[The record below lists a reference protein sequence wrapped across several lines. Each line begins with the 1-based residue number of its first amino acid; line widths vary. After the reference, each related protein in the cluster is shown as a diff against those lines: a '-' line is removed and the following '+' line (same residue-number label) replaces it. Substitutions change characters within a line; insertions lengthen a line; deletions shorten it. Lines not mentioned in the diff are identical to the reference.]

1 MVDQATYRAQSRQ
14 FMGQAFHEPEIG
26 DLRQASE
33 KGWGAAAQMVK
44 AVADYRGWRH
54 GAHRMLNE
62 TISTLAAEADEA
74 EIGTLFA
81 VATTL
86 HTNFYEGGLSHAI
99 IEDSLHQTS
108 RFIDRLEALLPA

>member
-1 MVDQATYRAQSRQ
+1 MNWRLATCAKRQRRDGARPLRWSRRW
-14 FMGQAFHEPEIG
+14 PIIG
-26 DLRQASE
+26 DGGTAP
-33 KGWGAAAQMVK
+33 
-44 AVADYRGWRH
+44 
-54 GAHRMLNE
+54 HRMLNE